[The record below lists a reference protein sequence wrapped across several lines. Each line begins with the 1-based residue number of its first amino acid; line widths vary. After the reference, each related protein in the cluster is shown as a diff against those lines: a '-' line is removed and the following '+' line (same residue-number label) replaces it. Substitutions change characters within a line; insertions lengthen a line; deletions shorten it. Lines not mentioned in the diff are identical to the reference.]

1 VRVSELKPRA
11 GLSEVTSLLHM
22 LTFCYRLTAA
32 TGKARAAR
40 TLYALLVTIG
50 LGSCSGE
57 RDFTPAVERLD
68 LERGDLPTL
77 VERGRIRILSPPP
90 ASASGLPRQ
99 PHYVALEKRLVEAFV
114 RSQGLDP
121 QWVWVEEHD
130 DLIPA
135 LVEGR
140 GDIIAANLTVT
151 PARAEQIAFSNPL
164 KTVRERI
171 VTLDSAP
178 IESREDLSG
187 REITVR
193 RSSAF
198 HETLE
203 GIEGSDF
210 TISAAPEDL
219 TTEQI
224 LHRVAR
230 GGYGA
235 TVADDI
241 LIDEVSAYQPNLR
254 AGLVVAEGRRL
265 AWGIRRENTELL
277 AAVNDFVGQYNPD
290 TDRNDIFTGDL
301 DGINERRVLRVLTR
315 NNAAAYFVWHGEI
328 MGFEHD
334 LAKAF
339 ADSLG
344 VQVEFIVVPTRFG
357 LLSWLLQGR
366 GDMVAAGLTATEERE
381 QMSVA
386 FSRPTAWV
394 REVVVARPADSAL
407 QTPADLSGRTLVV
420 RRAST
425 YWNTAQRLKNAGI
438 DVDIVVAHENMETEE
453 IIAGVAAGEYDLT
466 ISDSDILE
474 IELTWRDDIVGLF
487 PVSDSVPLG
496 WMVRESGEQLKA
508 AMDAFLRRE
517 YRGLFYNMTRDKYFG
532 NVRAVRT
539 RASQRVSRTGVISRY
554 DDIVRRYA
562 DRYGFDW
569 LMITSQMFQE
579 SRFNPNAE
587 SFAGAVG
594 LMQMLPKTAR
604 GFGFDSLT
612 VPEHSIRAGTY
623 YLRHLYELTDDAA
636 TPEDRLWFALA
647 SYNAGY
653 GHVGDARRLTAELG
667 GDPNVWF
674 GGVDEVMPL
683 LAKREYHSRTRY
695 GYCRCME
702 PVLYIR
708 RIRDRHQAY
717 SDALGDGR

>member
-1 VRVSELKPRA
+1 MLTLFYRLAASPGRA
-11 GLSEVTSLLHM
+11 VAGRALCALLMTSGLGACGGDSEVTP
-22 LTFCYRLTAA
+22 
-32 TGKARAAR
+32 
-40 TLYALLVTIG
+40 
-50 LGSCSGE
+50 
-57 RDFTPAVERLD
+57 DVEQVD
-68 LERGDLPTL
+68 LEIGDLPAL
-77 VERGRIRILSPPP
+77 VERGRIRVLAPPP
-90 ASASGLPRQ
+90 ASVSGLPRQ
-99 PHYVALEKRLVEAFV
+99 PHYVALEERLVELFV
-114 RSQGLDP
+114 RLQRLDP
-121 QWVWVEEHD
+121 EWVWVDEHE

-151 PARAEQIAFSNPL
+151 PARAAQIAFSNPL
-164 KTVRERI
+164 KSVQERI

-178 IESREDLSG
+178 IESLDDLSG

-193 RSSAF
+193 SSSSF
-198 HETLE
+198 YETLQ
-203 GIEGSDF
+203 GILGDRSDF
-210 TISAAPEDL
+210 TISAAPEEL

-230 GGYGA
+230 GGYDA

-241 LIDEVSAYQPNLR
+241 LIDEVVAYQPNLR

-265 AWGIRRENTELL
+265 AWGVRPGNAELL
-277 AAVNDFVGQYNPD
+277 AAINDFVGQYNPD
-290 TDRNDIFTGDL
+290 TDRSDIFTGDL
-301 DGINERRVLRVLTR
+301 DGIRERRVLRVLTR
-315 NNAAAYFVWHGEI
+315 NNAATYFVWHGEI

-344 VQVEFIVVPTRFG
+344 VQVEFIVVPTRAA
-357 LLSWLLQGR
+357 LLGWLLEGR
-366 GDMVAAGLTATEERE
+366 GDMVAAGITATEQRQQGLVE
-381 QMSVA
+381 

-407 QTPADLSGRTLVV
+407 QAPADLSGRTLVI

-425 YWNTAQRLKNAGI
+425 YWNTAQRLEDEGV
-438 DVDIVVAHENMETEE
+438 DVAIVAAPENMETEE
-453 IIAGVAAGEYDLT
+453 IIAGVATGEYDLT
-466 ISDSDILE
+466 IADSDILE

-487 PVSDSVPLG
+487 PVSDSVPHG
-496 WMVRESGEQLKA
+496 WVVREGSEQLKA

-517 YRGLFYNMTRDKYFG
+517 YRGLFYNMTRNKYFG

-539 RASQRVSRTGVISRY
+539 RASGRVSRTGVISPY

-562 DRYGFDW
+562 DSYEFDW
-569 LMITSQMFQE
+569 LMVTSQMFQE
-579 SRFNPNAE
+579 SRFDPNAQ
-587 SFAGAVG
+587 SFAGAIG
-594 LMQMLPKTAR
+594 LMQMLPRTAR

-612 VPEHSIRAGTY
+612 VPEHSIKAGTY
-623 YLRHLYELTDDAA
+623 YLRHLYRLTDDAA
-636 TPEDRLWFALA
+636 TPADRLWFALA

-717 SDALGDGR
+717 SDALGVGGS